1 MRSPRGNT
9 NQQVRDATAVDGS
22 YADTMTTH
30 QSSVELQGIP
40 HAPQW
45 RRPILLGNVI
55 AQVAIVVTGGLVR
68 LTGSGLGC
76 PTWPECTQGSLVP
89 VAEQSE
95 GVARLIEFGNRM
107 LTFAVLVI
115 AILALISVLRPG
127 LLDRLATRTHPLSP
141 NRRVEVPPAPKGAK
155 WLAVAVLAGIFLQ
168 ALLGGVTVL
177 LDLHPATVAG
187 HFLLS
192 MATIAAAFVL
202 YDRAGR
208 HQRAPG
214 SPVRREL
221 HTLSTLLVGCAI
233 VVLVL
238 GTLVTGT
245 GPHSGDADVVRR
257 FAFDPRTISWVH
269 ADMVL
274 LFIGLTLAL
283 LLGARMTHTST
294 PVIQAAW
301 ILLALCLVQGV
312 VGYAQYF
319 SGLPVPLVSI
329 HMLGACLVWLATLN
343 VWLTIR
349 ARN

>member
-1 MRSPRGNT
+1 
-9 NQQVRDATAVDGS
+9 
-22 YADTMTTH
+22 MTTH
-30 QSSVELQGIP
+30 QSSVELSGTP
-40 HAPQW
+40 HPPKW
-45 RRPILLGNVI
+45 RRPILLANVT

-115 AILALISVLRPG
+115 AILALISVLRPE
-127 LLDRLATRTHPLSP
+127 LLDRLATRTHLVSR
-141 NRRVEVPPAPKGAK
+141 NNFVEVPPTPKAAK
-155 WLAVAVLAGIFLQ
+155 LLAAAVLAGIFLQ

-208 HQRAPG
+208 HQRAA
-214 SPVRREL
+214 STPVRGEL
-221 HTLSTLLVGCAI
+221 QTLSTILVVTAI

-257 FAFDPRTISWVH
+257 FAFDPRTISWIH

-283 LLGARMTHTST
+283 LFGARMTNSPA
-294 PVIQAAW
+294 PVVQAAW
-301 ILLALCLVQGV
+301 ILLAVCLMQGV
-312 VGYAQYF
+312 IGYAQYF